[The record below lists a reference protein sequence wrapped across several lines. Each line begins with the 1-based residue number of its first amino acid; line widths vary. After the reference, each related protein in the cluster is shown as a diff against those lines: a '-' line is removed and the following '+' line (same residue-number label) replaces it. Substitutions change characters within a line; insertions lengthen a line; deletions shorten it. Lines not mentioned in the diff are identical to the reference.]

1 MGWKRW
7 YKWERISWPLSID
20 ESDEFGS
27 CIGDD
32 EKDDDDDDDDDD
44 NKKDDKTTFP
54 FLTITCFCLAG
65 LLNWGGKSVDISPFD
80 IFLLALS

>member
-1 MGWKRW
+1 M
-7 YKWERISWPLSID
+7 EMLISMEKDILQCPLS
-20 ESDEFGS
+20 SDKSDDFGS

-44 NKKDDKTTFP
+44 IEKDEKTTFP

-65 LLNWGGKSVDISPFD
+65 LLN
-80 IFLLALS
+80 